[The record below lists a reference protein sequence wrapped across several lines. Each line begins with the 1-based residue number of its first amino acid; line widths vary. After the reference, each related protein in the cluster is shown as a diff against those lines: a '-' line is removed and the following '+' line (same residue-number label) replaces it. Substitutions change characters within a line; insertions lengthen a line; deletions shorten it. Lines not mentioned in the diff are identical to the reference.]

1 MDNAKLKMKKVAFI
15 TVLLFVCLAYTSA
28 QNVEANQELRKNAV
42 FLEAGGSAL
51 WYSLNYEHRLSLKT
65 EHRLI
70 FGGGVSWIPAPFTK
84 NGFIIGVLSAGYL
97 YGDKHNLEIGGSA
110 GNVFTEKEF
119 VGSFRIG
126 YRYEG
131 LKGFLFRVGFSPI
144 FGKFNLAGS
153 ENGSKGVLPWGY
165 LSFGYA
171 F

>member
-1 MDNAKLKMKKVAFI
+1 MKKIILSVAI
-15 TVLLFVCLAYTSA
+15 LLLALVQGTA
-28 QNVEANQELRKNAV
+28 QNVETNQKLRKNAV
-42 FLEAGGSAL
+42 FLEVGGSAL
-51 WYSLNYEHRLSLKT
+51 WYSLNYEHRLSLKI

-131 LKGFLFRVGFSPI
+131 RKGFLFRVGFSPVYTK
-144 FGKFNLAGS
+144 FVETGLKEYNGKGFI
-153 ENGSKGVLPWGY
+153 PWGY
-165 LSFGYA
+165 ISAGYT